1 LQLAVKK
8 RFNALIIFQNNC
20 QQSKSNNYLCTTK
33 KAKPNNYRHF
43 MAFDYRKIG
52 LKKLDTYIIGKFLG
66 TYFYSI
72 VLIIS
77 ISVVFDLT
85 EKLDDFFDS
94 NAPFK
99 EIVVNYYM
107 NFIPYYV
114 NMFTPLFTFIAVIFF
129 TSKMAGNTEI
139 VAILASGVSFRRLMM
154 PYLLSAFVISSL
166 SFVLGGYVIPPATA
180 KMIDFEDK
188 YIKKKKLDNARNVQ
202 MEVDKGIIMYIER
215 YEVAENTGYR
225 FSLEKFEDKKLVS
238 RLTAE
243 TARWDSAHHWK
254 LTNYLQR
261 NFNGMRESIKRGPEM
276 DTTINVEP
284 REFFI
289 TIAESAQLNVSDLG
303 DYLDRQKNRGV
314 GNIQGFEDEYYKRF
328 SMPLAA
334 FIMTLIGVSLSS
346 RKVRGGMGLHLG
358 IGLALS
364 SLYILFSTFS
374 TTFSVNG
381 LMSAFV
387 AVWLPNA
394 VFLIVGIYLYYKAP
408 K

>member
-1 LQLAVKK
+1 
-8 RFNALIIFQNNC
+8 
-20 QQSKSNNYLCTTK
+20 
-33 KAKPNNYRHF
+33 
-43 MAFDYRKIG
+43 MAINYRKIG

-72 VLIIS
+72 ILIIS

-85 EKLDDFFDS
+85 EKLDDFFDN
-94 NAPFK
+94 NAPFR
-99 EIVVNYYM
+99 EIVVDYYL

-139 VAILASGVSFRRLMM
+139 VAILASGVSFRRFML
-154 PYLLSAFVISSL
+154 PYLISAFVISSL
-166 SFVLGGYVIPPATA
+166 AFTLGGYIIPPAIT

-202 MEVDKGIIMYIER
+202 MEVDKGVIMYIER
-215 YEVAENTGYR
+215 YEVAENIGYR

-243 TARWDSAHHWK
+243 TAKWDSAHHWK
-254 LTNYLQR
+254 LNNYLQR
-261 NFNGMRESIKRGPEM
+261 NFNGMRESITRGTEI

-289 TIAESAQLNVSDLG
+289 TSAESAQMNNGDLG

-364 SLYILFSTFS
+364 SFYILFSTFS

-387 AVWLPNA
+387 AVWLPNI
-394 VFLIVGIYLYYKAP
+394 VFLFVGVYLYYKAP

>member
-1 LQLAVKK
+1 
-8 RFNALIIFQNNC
+8 
-20 QQSKSNNYLCTTK
+20 
-33 KAKPNNYRHF
+33 